1 MSRRLVRAALRR
13 KITCKRPLEGSTNLD
28 KHPKGL
34 HRVVGASA
42 TLRLAKPSLLEAQL
56 SEFNTRITLYP
67 LYGIASKKRPDVGAA
82 TDWFASQAELL
93 GNGSLL
99 RTLKA
104 LLASDARLG
113 IESVLPTTT
122 AWLASDADV
131 DEAERFLM
139 TE

>member
-1 MSRRLVRAALRR
+1 
-13 KITCKRPLEGSTNLD
+13 
-28 KHPKGL
+28 
-34 HRVVGASA
+34 
-42 TLRLAKPSLLEAQL
+42 
-56 SEFNTRITLYP
+56 
-67 LYGIASKKRPDVGAA
+67 VGAA